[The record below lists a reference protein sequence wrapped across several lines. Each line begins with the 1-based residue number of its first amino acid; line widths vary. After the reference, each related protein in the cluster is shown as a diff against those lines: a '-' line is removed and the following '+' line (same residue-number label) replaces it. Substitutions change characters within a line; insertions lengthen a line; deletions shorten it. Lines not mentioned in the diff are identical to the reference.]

1 MVFSVKA
8 GENGY
13 DVVVDRG
20 ILSSVDELLNLD
32 RRVLV
37 VTDDG
42 VPKTYSEKIEKACK
56 KWYNT
61 IR

>member
-1 MVFSVKA
+1 MSMIFSVKA

-13 DVVVDRG
+13 DVVVDRD
-20 ILSSVDELLNLD
+20 ILPSIGKLLNLD

-56 KWYNT
+56 KCV
-61 IR
+61 